1 MIIEREIPPWLDWLL
16 GTGKAQSSALLNWLL
31 VIGTVFLLGV
41 ALAVILG
48 ICYHGPARGVR
59 RTFHRLW
66 EGILDLVRFSP
77 RRTLA
82 MTRLALHE
90 AVRRRVLVA
99 FLLFSV
105 ILLFGGWF
113 LDPTTRKPAKLYLD
127 FVLSATSYLVL
138 AVAVV
143 LSAMSLPTDIA
154 RRTIYTVVT
163 KPVRPVEIVL
173 GRVLGFA
180 AIGTLL
186 LLLNG
191 FASYIFVVRALDHRH
206 EVNVDSLSKELV
218 LSDAGDREV
227 LRGET
232 TSAFNHRHRVE
243 IDIKTGQGRTDLQQ
257 EHWHQVQRETSGGEE
272 VYVVGPPEGML
283 VARIVHLADEFHFL
297 DRRGR
302 PTNKG
307 LNVGNQWTYRGYIE
321 GGSKMAARWLFRG
334 VSADRYPRGLP
345 VEMTLSVFR
354 AFKGDIERG
363 ILGSLVLENP
373 KTGMRSVPIN
383 FISREYTVYQH
394 LIPRSLQAYDP
405 QTPDLKLNV
414 DLFSD
419 LVADGE
425 LIIELQCLEARQ
437 YFGVAKA
444 DLYFKMTNG
453 SFRINFL
460 KGLYSIWL
468 QMFLMVA
475 AGVTFSTFLNASVAL
490 LSAAAYALG
499 GLFSQHILHLA
510 TASEVVGGRSFE
522 AAYRLITHT
531 PIATPLQETPVVSL
545 VRTLDAGMQGVYWVV
560 AHILPDIPGLSNTH
574 WVTSGYDIPANSL
587 VVKTFIV
594 LGFVVPLVVVAHF
607 ILKARELAK

>member
-16 GTGKAQSSALLNWLL
+16 GTGSAQGSALLHWLAVVGL
-31 VIGTVFLLGV
+31 AFLLGL
-41 ALAVILG
+41 ALAVLIG
-48 ICYHGPARGVR
+48 IGHQGPLRGLR
-59 RTFHRLW
+59 RTFWRLG
-66 EGILDLVRFSP
+66 EGLLDLVRLSP

-90 AVRRRVLVA
+90 AVRRRVLVG
-99 FLLFSV
+99 FVLFSV

-154 RRTIYTVVT
+154 RKTIFTVVT

-173 GRVLGFA
+173 GRVLGFT

-206 EVNVDSLSKELV
+206 EVDVDSLRKEIV

-232 TSAFNHRHRVE
+232 TATYKHRHRVE
-243 IDIKTGQGRTDLQQ
+243 IDLQTGQGRTDVVQ
-257 EHWHQVQRETSGGEE
+257 EHWHQVRRESSGGQD

-283 VARIVHLADEFHFL
+283 VARIVHLAEKFHFL

-307 LNVGNQWTYRGYIE
+307 LNVGNQWSYRGYIE
-321 GGSKMAARWLFRG
+321 GNSRMAARWRFRN
-334 VSADRYPRGLP
+334 VSPDRYPRGLP

-354 AFKGDIERG
+354 TFKGDIERG
-363 ILGSLVLENP
+363 VLGSLVLENP

-383 FISREYTVYQH
+383 FIAREYTVYQH

-405 QTPDLKLNV
+405 QTPELKLDV
-414 DLFSD
+414 DLFAD

-425 LIIELQCLEARQ
+425 LIVELQCLEARQ

-444 DLYFKMTNG
+444 DLYFKVTDG

-468 QMFLMVA
+468 QMFLMVT
-475 AGVTFSTFLNASVAL
+475 AGVMFSTFLNASVAL
-490 LSAAAYALG
+490 LGAAAYALG
-499 GLFSQHILHLA
+499 GLYAQQILHLA
-510 TASEVVGGRSFE
+510 TASEVIGGRSFE
-522 AAYRLITHT
+522 AAYRLVTQT
-531 PIATPLQETPVVSL
+531 PISTPLQEGPVVTL
-545 VRTLDAGMQGVYWVV
+545 LRTLDAGMQGVFWVV
-560 AHILPDIPGLSNTH
+560 AHILPDIPSLSDTR
-574 WVTSGYDIPANSL
+574 WVTSGYDIPVNNL
-587 VVKTFIV
+587 VVKTLIV
-594 LGFVVPLVVVAHF
+594 LGFVVPLVVAAHF
-607 ILKARELAK
+607 ILKSRELGK